1 MKLHRYL
8 GCVYDMYFEEVNIRF
23 LVHKDL
29 IDEETRN
36 LLLFYVVTGH
46 APEGVRVEAEDE
58 SNVLRFAPDSHDM
71 VETSPDSNNDYL
83 WFAL

>member
-8 GCVYDMYFEEVNIRF
+8 GCVYDLYFEEVNIRF
-23 LVHKDL
+23 LVHKSL

-36 LLLFYVVTGH
+36 LLLFYVITGH
-46 APEGVRVEAEDE
+46 APDGVRVEAE
-58 SNVLRFAPDSHDM
+58 SNVLRFAPDCDDADFS
-71 VETSPDSNNDYL
+71 SDSKDYL

>member
-1 MKLHRYL
+1 MRLHRYL

-23 LVHKDL
+23 LVHRSL

-36 LLLFYVVTGH
+36 LLLLYVITGH
-46 APEGVRVEAEDE
+46 APDGIRVDTE
-58 SNVLRFAPDSHDM
+58 SNVLRFAPDEDESEASVGNEDF
-71 VETSPDSNNDYL
+71 L

>member
-8 GCVYDMYFEEVNIRF
+8 GGVYDMYFEEVNIRF
-23 LVHKDL
+23 LVHKAL

-36 LLLFYVVTGH
+36 LLLFYVITGH
-46 APEGVRVEAEDE
+46 TPEGIRVDEEED
-58 SNVLRFAPDSHDM
+58 VLRFAPEEVDLP
-71 VETSPDSNNDYL
+71 EENPDYKDYL

>member
-8 GCVYDMYFEEVNIRF
+8 GCVYDLYFEEVNIRF
-23 LVHKDL
+23 LVHKAL

-36 LLLFYVVTGH
+36 LLLFYVITGH
-46 APEGVRVEAEDE
+46 APEGIRVEGED
-58 SNVLRFAPDSHDM
+58 NVLCFAPESENVDFSSD
-71 VETSPDSNNDYL
+71 NKDYL

>member
-8 GCVYDMYFEEVNIRF
+8 GCVYDIFFEEVEIRF

-29 IDEETRN
+29 LDDKIRDFLILYVRTGYLPRHMRADTERDVIRLTPENIWEHDKAWDEK
-36 LLLFYVVTGH
+36 
-46 APEGVRVEAEDE
+46 
-58 SNVLRFAPDSHDM
+58 
-71 VETSPDSNNDYL
+71 DYL